1 MCDDPIM
8 HRYHFDV
15 RNEYAALA
23 DKKGRHCDSVL
34 EAMVLAKS
42 ALTMLAEDESLD
54 PLPWIEIADEQGCIV
69 ATVRVDEIQN

>member
-1 MCDDPIM
+1 M

-15 RNEYAALA
+15 RNEFAALA
-23 DKKGRHCDSVL
+23 DKRGRHCDSVL

-42 ALTMLAEDESLD
+42 ALVLLAEDASLE
-54 PLPWIEIADEQGCIV
+54 PLPWIEIADETGRIV

>member
-1 MCDDPIM
+1 M

-15 RNEYAALA
+15 RNEFAALA

-42 ALTMLAEDESLD
+42 ALVVLADEGLLD
-54 PLPWIEIADEQGCIV
+54 PLPWIEIADEDGRIV
-69 ATVRVDEIQN
+69 ATVRVDEIPN